1 MPPYTY
7 SELQQFTIDRR
18 RLQQRSDDAASSPS
32 ELVGTV
38 EDLAAKLRAF
48 ASDGVVVK
56 HLVEFALPPK
66 KRANAAEVT
75 AKGASAAAGS
85 QSSGQGDTT
94 EHTKANRSD
103 GEEADD
109 QRLKDA
115 DDNGHIAV
123 VLLPVSERSHCAAH
137 YY

>member
-1 MPPYTY
+1 MQRPKTNAALY
-7 SELQQFTIDRR
+7 SELQQFIIDRR

-56 HLVEFALPPK
+56 HLIEFALPPK

-85 QSSGQGDTT
+85 AAT
-94 EHTKANRSD
+94 EQDRIN
-103 GEEADD
+103 EEEIETA
-109 QRLKDA
+109 R
-115 DDNGHIAV
+115 
-123 VLLPVSERSHCAAH
+123 
-137 YY
+137 